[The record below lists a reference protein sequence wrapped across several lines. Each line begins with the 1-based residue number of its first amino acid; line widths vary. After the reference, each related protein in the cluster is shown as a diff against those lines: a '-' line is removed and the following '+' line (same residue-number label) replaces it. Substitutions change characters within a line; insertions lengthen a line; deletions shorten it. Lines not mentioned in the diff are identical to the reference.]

1 MYSNEIQTKQKLS
14 FGYILR
20 TSASPSITLMTMNN
34 SLLAFAINGD
44 KSVPTAVIKLPN
56 PNTHLPPYRPAIKP
70 ANGCENAYP

>member
-1 MYSNEIQTKQKLS
+1 
-14 FGYILR
+14 
-20 TSASPSITLMTMNN
+20 MTMNN
-34 SLLAFAINGD
+34 SLLAFAITGD

>member
-1 MYSNEIQTKQKLS
+1 MINTDKQKLS
-14 FGYILR
+14 HGYISL

-34 SLLAFAINGD
+34 SLLKFAITGD
-44 KSVPTAVIKLPN
+44 KSVPTAVIKFPN